1 MPKQITA
8 RVTLDGGTLLS
19 TANAH
24 RIIARDTRPS
34 DRSGNR
40 LREGEKSPIERYK
53 NDPPYFQRWTV
64 KKEPEGFIFREVTH
78 NGGLCGHADNV
89 RQLVIKTLCG
99 LCGEHIIVEVED

>member
-1 MPKQITA
+1 MPKQIIA

-19 TANAH
+19 AANAH
-24 RIIARDTRPS
+24 RIMARDTRPS
-34 DRSGNR
+34 DRMGNR
-40 LREGEKSPIERYK
+40 HPSPLHRYK
-53 NDPPYFQRWTV
+53 NDPPYFQRWTI